1 MGHLHSIITFYF
13 SSGTIFV
20 YDKCFV
26 KPTRRLLILCVNLAS
41 LRYLVKHYLRC
52 CCQEIL

>member
-41 LRYLVKHYLRC
+41 LWYLVKHYLRC